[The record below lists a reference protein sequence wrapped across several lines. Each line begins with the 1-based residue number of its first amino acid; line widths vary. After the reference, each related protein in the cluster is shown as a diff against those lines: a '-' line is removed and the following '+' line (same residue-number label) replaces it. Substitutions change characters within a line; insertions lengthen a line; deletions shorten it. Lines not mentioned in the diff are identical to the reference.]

1 MKVLRVPLKLKFYYL
16 LSLFVQNKKTPG
28 FEEDIPR
35 NIRSGEEFPLE
46 NLKVFLE
53 NNTIDTSNLNLK
65 QFPSGYSNLTYF
77 LKNSSQEM
85 VLRRP
90 PYGAKSLKGGHD
102 MLREY
107 TVLKNLKS
115 QFHKVPNV
123 HLYCDDENILGA
135 PFYIMD
141 RVQGY
146 IIRPNLQQK
155 NSPSKEI
162 IEKISSSLVDTLVE
176 LHSVDINQANLNDLG
191 KIDGYVKRQVE
202 GWTKRYYHS
211 KTDSISDME
220 FIAKWL
226 NENQPKESKEA
237 IIHNDFKYDNLVLD
251 KNNYSNI
258 ISVLDWEMA
267 TIGDPFMDL
276 GTTLGYWVDR
286 NDLPELQ
293 LFQLSA
299 TTLEGNPSR
308 EGILEMYENKSGQT
322 VNNPVFYYVF
332 GLFKIAVIAQ
342 QIYFRYKKGFTKD
355 KRFGLLNLAVISL
368 SVMAKQA
375 IVKDRLSNLFE

>member
-1 MKVLRVPLKLKFYYL
+1 MTVLRVPLKLKFYYL
-16 LSLFVQNKKTPG
+16 LSYFIQNKKTPG
-28 FEEDIPR
+28 FDEDLPK
-35 NIRSGEEFPLE
+35 NIRKGEEFPLD
-46 NLKVFLE
+46 NLVKYFKK
-53 NNTIDTSNLNLK
+53 NNIDTSDIEVK

-77 LKNSSQEM
+77 LKNSSKEM

-115 QFHKVPNV
+115 QFDKVPSV
-123 HLYCDDENILGA
+123 YLYCDDESILGA

-146 IIRPNLQQK
+146 IIRPTLQQK
-155 NSPSKEI
+155 NSPEKEV
-162 IEKISSSLVDTLVE
+162 IESISNSLVDTLVE
-176 LHSVDINQANLNDLG
+176 LHSVNINDAKLNDLG
-191 KIDGYVKRQVE
+191 RIDGYVKRQVE
-202 GWTKRYYHS
+202 GWSKRYFHS
-211 KTDSISDME
+211 KTDSISNME

-226 NENQPKESKEA
+226 NENQPKESKKA

-251 KNNYSNI
+251 KSNFSNI

-267 TIGDPFMDL
+267 TIGDPYMDL

-286 NDLPELQ
+286 NDLPELK

-299 TTLEGNPSR
+299 TTLDGNPSR
-308 EGILEMYENKSGQT
+308 EGILEMYEKKSGNT
-322 VNNPVFYYVF
+322 INNPVFYYVY

-342 QIYFRYKKGFTKD
+342 QIYFRYRKGYTKD
-355 KRFGLLNLAVISL
+355 KRFALLNLAVISL

>member
-1 MKVLRVPLKLKFYYL
+1 VKVLRVPLKLKFYYL

-35 NIRSGEEFPLE
+35 NIRLGEEFPLE
-46 NLKVFLE
+46 NLKVFLQ
-53 NNTIDTSNLNLK
+53 NNNIDTSNLKLK

-211 KTDSISDME
+211 KTDSISNME

-308 EGILEMYENKSGQT
+308 EGILEMYENKSGHT

>member
-46 NLKVFLE
+46 NLKVFLQ
-53 NNTIDTSNLNLK
+53 NNNIDTSNLKLK

-211 KTDSISDME
+211 KTDSISNME

-308 EGILEMYENKSGQT
+308 EGILEMYENKSGHR

>member
-16 LSLFVQNKKTPG
+16 LSVFVQNKKTPG
-28 FEEDIPR
+28 FNEDFPKD
-35 NIRSGEEFPLE
+35 IRKGEEFSLDK
-46 NLKVFLE
+46 LKAYLKI
-53 NNTIDTSNLNLK
+53 NNINTNNFEVK

-90 PYGAKSLKGGHD
+90 PFGAKSLKGGHD
-102 MLREY
+102 MLREF

-115 QFHKVPNV
+115 QFNKVPNV
-123 HLYCDDENILGA
+123 HLYSDDESILGA

-146 IIRPNLQQK
+146 IIRPNIQQQ
-155 NSPSKEI
+155 NAPSKEVI
-162 IEKISSSLVDTLVE
+162 KKISNSLVETLVE
-176 LHSVDINQANLNDLG
+176 LHSVDIKQAHLQDLG
-191 KIDGYVKRQVE
+191 QIDGYVKRQVE
-202 GWTKRYYHS
+202 GWTKRYFHS
-211 KTDSISDME
+211 KTDSIRDME
-220 FIAKWL
+220 FVATWL
-226 NENQPKESKEA
+226 NENQPKESTAA

-251 KNNYSNI
+251 KNNFSNI
-258 ISVLDWEMA
+258 VSVLDWEMA

-276 GTTLGYWVDR
+276 GTTLGYWIDR
-286 NDLPELQ
+286 NDLPELK

-308 EGILEMYENKSGQT
+308 EGILEMYEKKSGSS

-355 KRFGLLNLAVISL
+355 KRFGLLNLAVMSL

-375 IVKDRLSNLFE
+375 IVKNRLSNLFE

>member
-1 MKVLRVPLKLKFYYL
+1 MKKHKSAL
-16 LSLFVQNKKTPG
+16 T
-28 FEEDIPR
+28 
-35 NIRSGEEFPLE
+35 E
-46 NLKVFLE
+46 NDGVEQPKMINAGGYVRR
-53 NNTIDTSNLNLK
+53 
-65 QFPSGYSNLTYF
+65 YSNLTYF
-77 LKNSSQEM
+77 LKNSSREM

-115 QFHKVPNV
+115 QFDKVPSV
-123 HLYCDDENILGA
+123 YLYCDDESILGA

-146 IIRPNLQQK
+146 IIRPTLQQK
-155 NSPSKEI
+155 NSPKKEV
-162 IEKISSSLVDTLVE
+162 IESISNSLVDTLVE
-176 LHSVDINQANLNDLG
+176 LHSVNINDAKLNDLG
-191 KIDGYVKRQVE
+191 RIDGYVKRQVE
-202 GWTKRYYHS
+202 GWSKRYFHS
-211 KTDSISDME
+211 KTDSISNME

-226 NENQPKESKEA
+226 NENQPKESKKA

-251 KNNYSNI
+251 KSNFSNI

-267 TIGDPFMDL
+267 TIGDPYMDL

-286 NDLPELQ
+286 NDLPELK

-299 TTLEGNPSR
+299 TTLDGNPSR
-308 EGILEMYENKSGQT
+308 EGILEMYEKKSGNT
-322 VNNPVFYYVF
+322 INNPVFYYVY

-342 QIYFRYKKGFTKD
+342 QIYFRYRKGYTKD
-355 KRFGLLNLAVISL
+355 KRFALLNLAVISL

>member
-1 MKVLRVPLKLKFYYL
+1 MRVLRVPLKLKFYYL

-28 FEEDIPR
+28 FDEDFPR
-35 NIRSGEEFPLE
+35 NIRSGEEFALE
-46 NLKVFLE
+46 NLKAYLQK
-53 NNTIDTSNLNLK
+53 NDIDTTDFELK

-115 QFHKVPNV
+115 QFNKVPKV
-123 HLYCDDENILGA
+123 YHYCDDKSILGA

-155 NSPSKEI
+155 NSPGKEV
-162 IEKISSSLVDTLVE
+162 IEKISNSLVDTLVE
-176 LHSVDINQANLNDLG
+176 LHSVNIKQANLNDLG
-191 KIDGYVKRQVE
+191 KINGYVKRQVE
-202 GWTKRYYHS
+202 GWTKRYFHS
-211 KTDSISDME
+211 KTDSIRDME
-220 FIAKWL
+220 FVAKWL

-251 KNNYSNI
+251 KNNFSNI

-276 GTTLGYWVDR
+276 GTTLGYWIDS
-286 NDLPELQ
+286 NDLPELK

-308 EGILEMYENKSGQT
+308 EGILEMYEKKSGYT
-322 VNNPVFYYVF
+322 VNKPVFYYVF

-355 KRFGLLNLAVISL
+355 KRFGLLNLAVMSL

-375 IVKDRLSNLFE
+375 IAKDRLSNLFE

>member
-35 NIRSGEEFPLE
+35 NIRLGEEFPLE
-46 NLKVFLE
+46 NLKVFLQ
-53 NNTIDTSNLNLK
+53 NNNIDTSNLMLK

-211 KTDSISDME
+211 KTDSISNME

-308 EGILEMYENKSGQT
+308 EGILEMYENKSGHT

>member
-35 NIRSGEEFPLE
+35 NIRLGEEFPLE
-46 NLKVFLE
+46 NLKVFLQ
-53 NNTIDTSNLNLK
+53 NNNIDTSNLKLK

-211 KTDSISDME
+211 KTDSISNME

>member
-46 NLKVFLE
+46 NLKVFLQ
-53 NNTIDTSNLNLK
+53 NNNIDTSNLKLK

-202 GWTKRYYHS
+202 GWIKRYYHS

-308 EGILEMYENKSGQT
+308 EGILEMYENKSGHT

>member
-35 NIRSGEEFPLE
+35 NIRLGEEFPLE
-46 NLKVFLE
+46 NLKVFLQ
-53 NNTIDTSNLNLK
+53 NNNIDTSNLKLK

-308 EGILEMYENKSGQT
+308 EGILEMYENKSGHT

>member
-46 NLKVFLE
+46 NLKVFLQ
-53 NNTIDTSNLNLK
+53 NNNIDTSNLKLK

>member
-16 LSLFVQNKKTPG
+16 LSLFVQNKKTPD
-28 FEEDIPR
+28 FNEDIPR
-35 NIRSGEEFPLE
+35 NIRSGEEFPLD
-46 NLKVFLE
+46 NLKKYLQK
-53 NNTIDTSNLNLK
+53 NDIDTVNFEVK

-77 LKNSSQEM
+77 LKNSSKEM

-90 PYGAKSLKGGHD
+90 PFGAKSLKGGHD

-107 TVLKNLKS
+107 NVLKNLKS
-115 QFHKVPNV
+115 QFNKVPNV
-123 HLYCDDENILGA
+123 HLFCNDEDILGA

-155 NSPSKEI
+155 NSPGKEVI
-162 IEKISSSLVDTLVE
+162 KKISNSLVETLVE
-176 LHSVDINQANLNDLG
+176 LHSVDIKQANLNDLG
-191 KIDGYVKRQVE
+191 RIEGYVKRQIE
-202 GWTKRYYHS
+202 GWTKRYFHS
-211 KTDSISDME
+211 KTDSIRDME
-220 FIAKWL
+220 FVASWL
-226 NENQPKESKEA
+226 KENQPKESKSA

-251 KNNYSNI
+251 KNNFSNI

-276 GTTLGYWVDR
+276 GTTLGYWIDR
-286 NDLPELQ
+286 NDLPELK

-299 TTLEGNPSR
+299 TTLNGNPSR
-308 EGILEMYENKSGQT
+308 EGILEMYEKKSGHK
-322 VNNPVFYYVF
+322 VDNPVFYYVF

-342 QIYFRYKKGFTKD
+342 QIYFRYKKGFTND

-375 IVKDRLSNLFE
+375 IIKDRLSNLFE